1 MGICWHQYLISIVV
15 AAQFLRIPGKNFSIV
30 NQQKYLGALINHVY
44 HKCRWTLT
52 RYALIGMMFKIQ
64 APQANFSLLE
74 AARLLD
80 KLVKLLMQLR

>member
-15 AAQFLRIPGKNFSIV
+15 AAQFLRIHGKNFSIA
-30 NQQKYLGALINHVY
+30 NQQKYPGALINHVF

-52 RYALIGMMFKIQ
+52 RYALTDMMFKIQ
-64 APQANFSLLE
+64 APQESFSLLE
-74 AARLLD
+74 AGRLLD